1 MNENNG
7 NKSKYEIDAKQIFDI
22 IIKYWWITVI
32 SVALLIGVALGYSVI
47 TDSVTYTSSATLLIN
62 GGSEMT
68 SYQQILAGQYQS
80 KDYPYILTSRDTLE
94 NAAKI
99 LNESG
104 ELPDKDYTA
113 AKLSK
118 MISYKSEED
127 SRIFKISVTSD
138 DPTEAMVVAKCVSTE
153 FCERAEQ
160 LTKAEVGVVENP
172 GKPAPVATAN
182 YKRNILLGAAVG
194 AVVGIAISLF
204 LGIGSDVLDSEEWI
218 LQKYK
223 ESAPLL
229 ASIPDSVS
237 SGGRGYY
244 KYRYKYK
251 SYYNYSSKSSAAKK
265 KGK

>member
-1 MNENNG
+1 MGVIIIMNENNG

-80 KDYPYILTSRDTLE
+80 KDYPYILTSRDTLG

-160 LTKAEVGVVENP
+160 LTKAMHDYEL
-172 GKPAPVATAN
+172 KPSEETFVSID
-182 YKRNILLGAAVG
+182 YKQ
-194 AVVGIAISLF
+194 S
-204 LGIGSDVLDSEEWI
+204 GIGSNSCGPQLAEEYR
-218 LQKYK
+218 LK
-223 ESAPLL
+223 E
-229 ASIPDSVS
+229 
-237 SGGRGYY
+237 
-244 KYRYKYK
+244 
-251 SYYNYSSKSSAAKK
+251 KK
-265 KGK
+265 FGFAFTVKPTR